1 MPLPGGAAQATVRA
15 MKRLILCGFALLFA
29 SGCIRRVEEKT
40 TISWWQFWTD
50 PSARPVIEELVATFE
65 AENPDIAV
73 NLVDLTWSEGH
84 QKIVV
89 AFATGTTPDVL
100 ELGSDWVAEFSHKG
114 LLLDMTA
121 EAERQRDMLL
131 KWEPVTHQ
139 GRTYGF
145 PWLLGTRVLFYNKD
159 LLYRAEFDPE
169 KPPETW
175 ADWLTE
181 AQAIDRLGSDV
192 HGFAANAYEHHRLY
206 KKFLPFLWSNGGR
219 LLSADGDSCLLASA
233 QGIGA
238 LEFYVALC
246 STGLIETQR
255 ELDLAFLRG
264 KIGFSI
270 SGDWLLDQLRRDP
283 DSPRFGVALL
293 PKPEGGQSISFAG
306 GEYLVIPKK
315 SMHAQEA
322 QLFINFL
329 LRPENN
335 LKLCRA
341 IGFVPAHKAAA
352 QNPYFLDDPYRTVF
366 FEQLASARPTPVHP
380 AWVEME
386 EEIERAVEAA
396 MYGALLPD
404 SALRR
409 AAAEID
415 EILHR

>member
-1 MPLPGGAAQATVRA
+1 MPLPRMAGQTTVWS
-15 MKRLILCGFALLFA
+15 MKRLLLCGFALLFV

-40 TISWWQFWTD
+40 TITWWQFWTD
-50 PSARPVIEELVATFE
+50 PLARPVIEELVATFE

-73 NLVDLTWSEGH
+73 NLVDLTWAEGH

-89 AFATGTTPDVL
+89 AFAAGTTPDVL

-114 LLLDMTA
+114 LLLDLTA
-121 EAERQRDMLL
+121 EAERQRDLLL

-159 LLYRAEFDPE
+159 LLFRAQFDPE
-169 KPPETW
+169 KPPENW

-181 AQAIDRLGSDV
+181 ALAVDRLGSDV
-192 HGFAANAYEHHRLY
+192 HGFAANAFEHHRLY
-206 KKFLPFLWSNGGR
+206 KKFLPFFWSNGGR
-219 LLSADGDSCLLASA
+219 LLSEDGDSCLLASP
-233 QGIGA
+233 QGVDA

-246 STGLIETQR
+246 GAGLIETQR

-264 KIGFSI
+264 KVGFTI

-283 DSPRFGVALL
+283 DSPQFGVALL
-293 PKPEGGQSISFAG
+293 PRPEGGQSISFAG

-315 SMHAQEA
+315 SAHAQEA

-352 QNPYFLDDPYRTVF
+352 QNPYFLDDPFRAVF
-366 FEQLASARPTPVHP
+366 YEQLASAQPTPVHP

-386 EEIERAVEAA
+386 EEVERAVEAA
-396 MYGALLPD
+396 MYGAQRPD

-409 AAAEID
+409 AARAID
-415 EILHR
+415 EIIGR